1 MRLWKNFKKWEDVRE
16 VYIAKRRNKDGR
28 RYDFV
33 RFKGVSDAKR
43 LEVQLDNTFIND
55 QKLFVN
61 LPRFARSTRTHPV
74 QTMIANGGE
83 SIKDLSKYREQSSR
97 PRLRSYAEV
106 TA

>member
-1 MRLWKNFKKWEDVRE
+1 M
-16 VYIAKRRNKDGR
+16 
-28 RYDFV
+28 
-33 RFKGVSDAKR
+33 
-43 LEVQLDNTFIND
+43 DNTFIND

-106 TA
+106 TAQGGASEGMVIGAGTTTFISIPPKKGAITGAVGRGWGN